1 MKSKD
6 VKEMTREK
14 LAQAFNEAL
23 KSEDADKVAQAFADM
38 AENIQQ
44 EVLERAKDAAAVEQM
59 DATALAARGLRQLTS
74 EEKKYYEAVIGA
86 MKSSNPKQALTN
98 LDVTMPKTI
107 IEDVFD
113 SLKAEHKLL
122 SVIDFNNTTFVTE
135 WILNKNGKQKAVWG
149 GITKKIE
156 EELSGEFEKLNMT
169 MFSLTA
175 FMPVAK
181 SMLDLGPTWL
191 DGYVRQVLQDALYVG
206 LEEGI
211 VCGTGVKMPIGMMK
225 DIGAA
230 HQDSEPYPDKAA
242 IKVTAFTPEVYGG
255 LIGKI
260 AVSRNGRAR
269 KVEDVI
275 MIVNPVDYW
284 QRIMPATT
292 IQRPDG
298 TFANDVLPYP
308 TEVVQSEEVPQG
320 KAVMGIA
327 GQYFMGV
334 GTGKDGVIEYD
345 DSYKFLERE
354 RIYAGHLYGNGKP
367 KDNNSFLV
375 LDISELQPAAYLVYT
390 AAAGAAV
397 SPAAYMAEGVAVY
410 TGEPEIVEKEVEKK
424 TWTESELNEMTVAQI
439 EGLAA
444 YMRYTVE
451 GNNKP
456 EKIASFLAAQ
466 TAAGSN

>member
-6 VKEMTREK
+6 VKELTREE
-14 LAQAFNEAL
+14 LAQKFNAAL
-23 KSEDADKVAQAFADM
+23 KSEDTAQVAQAFADM
-38 AENIQQ
+38 AENIQS

-59 DATALAARGLRQLTS
+59 DAAALAARGLRQLTS
-74 EEKKYYEAVIGA
+74 EERKYYEAVITA
-86 MKSSNPKQALTN
+86 MKSDSPKQALAN

-122 SVIDFNNTTFVTE
+122 SAIDFNNTTFVTE

-149 GITKKIE
+149 EITAEIVQ
-156 EELSGEFEKLNMT
+156 ELSGEFEKLDMV
-169 MFSLTA
+169 MYSLTA

-181 SMLDLGPTWL
+181 SMLDLGATWL
-191 DGYVRQVLQDALYVG
+191 DSYVRQVLQDALYVG

-230 HQDSEPYPDKAA
+230 HSDGEAYPDKSAVK
-242 IKVTAFTPEVYGG
+242 ITAFTPEIYGNIISK
-255 LIGKI
+255 L
-260 AVSRNGRAR
+260 AVSRNNRPRTVG
-269 KVEDVI
+269 DVI
-275 MIVNPVDYW
+275 MVVNPVDYW
-284 QRIMPATT
+284 QKVMPATT

-298 TFANDVLPYP
+298 TYANNVLPYP
-308 TEVVQSEEVPQG
+308 TTIIQSEEMTAG
-320 KAVMGIA
+320 KAVVGIA
-327 GQYFMGV
+327 GQYFMGI

-345 DSYKFLERE
+345 DSYKFLQRE
-354 RIYAGHLYGNGKP
+354 RVYAAYLYGNGKP

-375 LDISELQPAAYLVYT
+375 LDISELQPAAYTVNM
-390 AAAGAAV
+390 AAGAAV
-397 SPAAYMAEGVAVY
+397 GVAAYSA
-410 TGEPEIVEKEVEKK
+410 EPEVIEVEK
-424 TWTESELNEMTVAQI
+424 TAWTESELSNMTVAQI

-444 YMRYTVE
+444 YKGYMLT
-451 GNNKP
+451 GNNKA

-466 TAAGSN
+466 AAADGN

>member
-6 VKEMTREK
+6 VKELTREE

-23 KSEDADKVAQAFADM
+23 KSEDTAQVAQAFADM

-44 EVLERAKDAAAVEQM
+44 EVLERAKDATAVEQM
-59 DATALAARGLRQLTS
+59 DAAALAARGLRQITS
-74 EEKKYYEAVIGA
+74 EEKRYYEALITA
-86 MKSSNPKQALTN
+86 MKSSDPKQALTN

-113 SLKAEHKLL
+113 SLKAEHRLL
-122 SVIDFNNTTFVTE
+122 SVIDFNNTTYVTE

-149 GITKKIE
+149 EITAEIE
-156 EELSGEFEKLNMT
+156 KELSGDFEKLDMV

-181 SMLDLGPTWL
+181 SMLDLGATWL
-191 DGYVRQVLQDALYVG
+191 DSYVRQVLQDALYVG

-225 DIGAA
+225 DLNASRTDGA
-230 HQDSEPYPDKAA
+230 PYPDKTA

-255 LIGKI
+255 LIGQM
-260 AVSRNGRAR
+260 ATSRNNRPRA
-269 KVEDVI
+269 VGEVI
-275 MIVNPVDYW
+275 MVVNPVDYW
-284 QRIMPATT
+284 QKVMPATT

-298 TFANDVLPYP
+298 TFANNVLPYP
-308 TEVVQSEEVPQG
+308 TDVIQSEEVPSG

-327 GQYFMGV
+327 KQYFCGI
-334 GTGKDGVIEYD
+334 GAGKDGVIEHD
-345 DSYKFLERE
+345 DSYKFLQRE
-354 RIYAGHLYGNGKP
+354 RVYAGHLYGNGKP

-375 LDISELQPAAYLVYT
+375 LDISELQPAAYTVYAQGT
-390 AAAGAAV
+390 AAAA
-397 SPAAYMAEGVAVY
+397 
-410 TGEPEIVEKEVEKK
+410 EPETVEKTE
-424 TWTESELNEMTVAQI
+424 WTESELTAMTVTQI

-444 YMRYTVE
+444 YKGYTLT
-451 GNNKP
+451 GSNKA

>member
-6 VKEMTREK
+6 VQNMMREELSQK
-14 LAQAFNEAL
+14 FNEAI
-23 KSEDADKVAQAFADM
+23 KSGDTEKVAQAFVEM
-38 AENIQQ
+38 AENIQA

-59 DATALAARGLRQLTS
+59 DAAALAARGLRQLTS
-74 EEKKYYEAVIGA
+74 NEKKYYEAVITA
-86 MKSSNPKQALTN
+86 MQSGNPKQALEN

-122 SVIDFNNTTFVTE
+122 SVIDFNNTTYMTE

-149 GITKKIE
+149 EITAEIE
-156 EELSGEFEKLNMT
+156 KELSGEFEKISTVMY
-169 MFSLTA
+169 SLTA

-191 DGYVRQVLQDALYVG
+191 DSYVRQVLQDAIYVG

-225 DIGAA
+225 DINAA
-230 HQDSEPYPDKAA
+230 HSDEEAYPDKEA

-255 LIGKI
+255 LIGRV
-260 AVSRNGRAR
+260 AVSRNGRPR
-269 KVEDVI
+269 KVENVI
-275 MIVNPVDYW
+275 MLVNPVDYW
-284 QRIMPATT
+284 QRVMPATT

-308 TEVVQSEEVPQG
+308 TDVVQSEEVPSG

-334 GTGKDGVIEYD
+334 GTGKDGVFEYD

-354 RIYAGHLYGNGKP
+354 RVYAGHLYGNGKP

-375 LDISELQPAAYLVYT
+375 LDISELQPAAYTVNME
-390 AAAGAAV
+390 AGVAAGV
-397 SPAAYMAEGVAVY
+397 
-410 TGEPEIVEKEVEKK
+410 PETKEVEKS
-424 TWTESELNEMTVAQI
+424 TWTEDELNGMTVAKI

-444 YMRYTVE
+444 YKEYTLT
-451 GNNKP
+451 GSNKA

-466 TAAGSN
+466 AAVAGNN

>member
-6 VKEMTREK
+6 VKELTREE

-23 KSEDADKVAQAFADM
+23 KSEDTAQVAQAFADM

-59 DATALAARGLRQLTS
+59 DAAALAARGLRQITS
-74 EEKKYYEAVIGA
+74 EEKRYYEALITA
-86 MKSSNPKQALTN
+86 MKSSDPKQALAN

-122 SVIDFNNTTFVTE
+122 SVIDFNNTTYVTE

-149 GITKKIE
+149 EITAEIE
-156 EELSGEFEKLNMT
+156 KELSGDFEKLDMV

-181 SMLDLGPTWL
+181 SMLDLGQTWL
-191 DGYVRQVLQDALYVG
+191 DSYVRQVLQDALYVG

-225 DIGAA
+225 DLNASRTDGA
-230 HQDSEPYPDKAA
+230 PYPDKTA

-255 LIGKI
+255 LIGQM
-260 AVSRNGRAR
+260 AVSRNNRPRA
-269 KVEDVI
+269 VGEVI
-275 MIVNPVDYW
+275 MVVNPVDYW
-284 QRIMPATT
+284 QKVMPATT

-298 TFANDVLPYP
+298 TFANNVLPYP
-308 TEVVQSEEVPQG
+308 TDVIQSEEVPSG

-327 GQYFMGV
+327 KQYFCGI

-345 DSYKFLERE
+345 DSYKFLQRE
-354 RIYAGHLYGNGKP
+354 RVYAGHLYGNGKP

-375 LDISELQPAAYLVYT
+375 LDISELKPAAYTVYAQGT
-390 AAAGAAV
+390 AAAA
-397 SPAAYMAEGVAVY
+397 
-410 TGEPEIVEKEVEKK
+410 EPETVEKTE
-424 TWTESELNEMTVAQI
+424 WTETELNALTVAQI

-444 YMRYTVE
+444 YKGYTLT
-451 GNNKP
+451 GSNKA
-456 EKIASFLAAQ
+456 EKITSFLAAQ

>member
-6 VKEMTREK
+6 VKELKREE

-23 KSEDADKVAQAFADM
+23 KSEDTAQVAQAFADM

-44 EVLERAKDAAAVEQM
+44 EVLERAKDTAAVEQM
-59 DATALAARGLRQLTS
+59 DAAALAARELRQITS
-74 EEKKYYEAVIGA
+74 KEKRYYEALITA
-86 MKSSNPKQALTN
+86 MKSSDPKQALAN

-113 SLKAEHKLL
+113 SLKAEHRLL
-122 SVIDFNNTTFVTE
+122 SVIDFNNTTYVTE

-149 GITKKIE
+149 EITAEIE
-156 EELSGEFEKLNMT
+156 KELSGDFEKLDMV

-181 SMLDLGPTWL
+181 SMLDLGATWL
-191 DGYVRQVLQDALYVG
+191 DSYVRQVLQDALYVG

-225 DIGAA
+225 DLNASRTDGA
-230 HQDSEPYPDKAA
+230 PYPDKTA

-255 LIGKI
+255 LIGQM
-260 AVSRNGRAR
+260 AVSRNNRPRA
-269 KVEDVI
+269 VGEVI
-275 MIVNPVDYW
+275 MVVNPVDYW
-284 QRIMPATT
+284 QKVMPATT

-298 TFANDVLPYP
+298 TFANNVLPYP
-308 TEVVQSEEVPQG
+308 TDVIQSEKVPSG

-327 GQYFMGV
+327 KQYFCGI

-345 DSYKFLERE
+345 DSYKFLQRE
-354 RIYAGHLYGNGKP
+354 RVYAGHLYGNGKP

-375 LDISELQPAAYLVYT
+375 LDISALQPAAYTVYAQGT
-390 AAAGAAV
+390 AAAA
-397 SPAAYMAEGVAVY
+397 
-410 TGEPEIVEKEVEKK
+410 EPETVEKTE
-424 TWTESELNEMTVAQI
+424 WTESELNAMTVTQI

-444 YMRYTVE
+444 YKDYTLT
-451 GNNKP
+451 GSNKA
-456 EKIASFLAAQ
+456 EKITSFLAAQ

>member
-6 VKEMTREK
+6 VKELTREE

-23 KSEDADKVAQAFADM
+23 KSEDTAQVAQAFADM

-44 EVLERAKDAAAVEQM
+44 EVLERAKDTAAVEQM
-59 DATALAARGLRQLTS
+59 DAAALAARGLRQITS
-74 EEKKYYEAVIGA
+74 EEKRYYEALITA
-86 MKSSNPKQALTN
+86 MKSSDPKQALAN

-113 SLKAEHKLL
+113 SLKAEHRLL
-122 SVIDFNNTTFVTE
+122 SVIDFNNTTYVTE

-149 GITKKIE
+149 EITAEIE
-156 EELSGEFEKLNMT
+156 KELSGDFEKLDMV

-181 SMLDLGPTWL
+181 SMLDLGATWL
-191 DGYVRQVLQDALYVG
+191 DSYVRQVLQDALYVG

-225 DIGAA
+225 DLNASRTDGA
-230 HQDSEPYPDKAA
+230 PYPDKTA

-255 LIGKI
+255 LIGQM
-260 AVSRNGRAR
+260 AVSRNNRPRA
-269 KVEDVI
+269 VGEVI
-275 MIVNPVDYW
+275 MVVNPVDYW
-284 QRIMPATT
+284 QKVMPATT

-298 TFANDVLPYP
+298 TFANNVLPYP
-308 TEVVQSEEVPQG
+308 TDVIQSEEVPSG

-327 GQYFMGV
+327 KQYFCGI

-345 DSYKFLERE
+345 DSYKFLQRE
-354 RIYAGHLYGNGKP
+354 RVYAGHLYGNGKP
-367 KDNNSFLV
+367 KDNKSFLV
-375 LDISELQPAAYLVYT
+375 LDISELQPAAYTVYAQGT
-390 AAAGAAV
+390 AAAA
-397 SPAAYMAEGVAVY
+397 
-410 TGEPEIVEKEVEKK
+410 EPETVEKTE
-424 TWTESELNEMTVAQI
+424 WTESELNAMTVTQI

-444 YMRYTVE
+444 YKGYTLT
-451 GNNKP
+451 GSNKA
-456 EKIASFLAAQ
+456 EKITSFLAAQ

>member
-23 KSEDADKVAQAFADM
+23 KSEDTEQVAQAFADM

-59 DATALAARGLRQLTS
+59 DATALAARGLRQITS
-74 EEKKYYEAVIGA
+74 EEKRYYEAVINA
-86 MKSSNPKQALTN
+86 MKSGDPKQALAN

-122 SVIDFNNTTFVTE
+122 SVIDFNNTTYVTE

-156 EELSGEFEKLNMT
+156 EELSGEFEKLEMA

-191 DGYVRQVLQDALYVG
+191 DSYVRQVLQDALYVG

-225 DIGAA
+225 DIDAA
-230 HQDSEPYPDKAA
+230 HQDGEPYPDKAA

-284 QRIMPATT
+284 QRVMPATT

-308 TEVVQSEEVPQG
+308 TQVVQSEEVPNG
-320 KAVMGIA
+320 KAVIGIA
-327 GQYFMGV
+327 GQYFMGI

-390 AAAGAAV
+390 AAA
-397 SPAAYMAEGVAVY
+397 Y
-410 TGEPEIVEKEVEKK
+410 TGETESVEKEVEKK
-424 TWTESELNEMTVAQI
+424 TWTESELNNMTVAQI

-451 GNNKP
+451 GSNKP

-466 TAAGSN
+466 TAAAGSN